1 MVNKVGKQ
9 CLMIHHLIQCH
20 HHHFY
25 LFKCQFHKPRT
36 SIISH
41 YQSNVIPP
49 IIVSIIITKDPR
61 IVEQIASMNHL
72 KQWMRQIRT
81 FEGMISRNDFNGT
94 LMTSLL
100 RKFRM
105 SDIERYTSIGC
116 PHIHFRLYSTI
127 MKAHE
132 LDET

>member
-9 CLMIHHLIQCH
+9 CLMIHHLIQYH

-36 SIISH
+36 PIISH
-41 YQSNVIPP
+41 YQSDVVPP

-61 IVEQIASMNHL
+61 IVEQTASMNHL

-94 LMTSLL
+94 LMASLL

-105 SDIERYTSIGC
+105 SNIERYTSIGC
-116 PHIHFRLYSTI
+116 PRIHFRLYSTI